1 MSINFTY
8 FDLGGVVIKDFSAS
22 QKWDDLKKSLGV
34 TKHNESTFAE
44 IWQRYQQELCL
55 DRDVDSL
62 MPILETKLGTTY
74 PNNFSILDEFVNR
87 FEANP
92 YINQVLHLAAQKG
105 KVGLL
110 TNAYPRML
118 NSVYEKKL
126 MPLFEFEPIIDSS
139 VVRLQKPDSAIFEF
153 ATKKADLQPA
163 NILFIDNT
171 QTHLDAAQKIGW
183 QTYWFDSSNYE
194 NSCQK
199 LANFFRAH

>member
-74 PNNFSILDEFVNR
+74 PNNFSILNEFVNR

-92 YINQVLHLAAQKG
+92 YINPVLHLAAKRG

-139 VVRLQKPDSAIFEF
+139 VVQLQKPDSAIFEF
-153 ATKKADLQPA
+153 ATKAAVVPPE

-171 QTHLDAAQKIGW
+171 EGHLTAAQQLGW
-183 QTYWFDSSNYE
+183 QTYWFDSSDYV
-194 NSCQK
+194 NSCHK
-199 LANFFRAH
+199 LAEFLHTH